1 MGVIRNPCLD
11 GLGRS
16 TMSLATRRLRGR
28 AGECRGHKQG
38 VPMKSFESRTAAVAI
53 LLAAVSANAIALPA
67 AAQVAPSETQAETR
81 MTTAAAPVSAG
92 KPALAQ
98 AGVAGT
104 VDAKG
109 NAGSTAAPQMTR
121 DNGAP
126 IGENRHSKAAGDL
139 GPVVLEDTTLIEKL
153 ARFDRERIP
162 ERVVHARGTGALGQF
177 TATAS
182 IADITSASLFVPG
195 KQTPVFVRFSTVIHP
210 SGSPEGMRD
219 PRGFAT
225 KFYTDQGNWDLVGNN
240 LPIFFI
246 RDAIQFP
253 DMIHSLKPSPITNK
267 QDPNRLFD
275 FFSATPEATNML
287 AHVYS
292 NLGTPASYRTMDG
305 NGVHAFKLVNAQGE
319 TIFAKFR
326 WISRQGVKNLNG
338 AQVATASWN
347 YLTDDLYGEIAK
359 GNFPTWDLMVQT
371 MKASEFAKLSYNPF
385 DDTKE
390 WLDVPFK
397 KVGEMVLNKVPD
409 NFFEWTEQSA
419 FAPSNMVPGIEA
431 SPDRMLQG
439 RLFSYADTQ
448 RYRLGA
454 NALQLP
460 VNRPRAPVVN
470 NYQDGTLDHGTR
482 SSDVNYF
489 PAQTAAKTTAAGYRQ
504 STYKVDAVVDAK
516 PISKTDNFAQAG
528 AFYRA
533 LKPQDRT
540 DLVTNLAGDLN
551 VVTSARTKT
560 IMVSYF
566 YQADQDFG
574 TRLATAVNVPMAD
587 VSRAAAEYRAA
598 NPAQTPAQTT
608 RR

>member
-1 MGVIRNPCLD
+1 MVQP
-11 GLGRS
+11 
-16 TMSLATRRLRGR
+16 
-28 AGECRGHKQG
+28 
-38 VPMKSFESRTAAVAI
+38 V
-53 LLAAVSANAIALPA
+53 
-67 AAQVAPSETQAETR
+67 AAQTVPPADTQAETR

-92 KPALAQ
+92 KPVLAQ

-109 NAGSTAAPQMTR
+109 DTGSASAPQMTR

-126 IGENRHSKAAGDL
+126 IGENRNSKAAGDL
-139 GPVVLEDTTLIEKL
+139 GPVLLEDTTLIEKL
-153 ARFDRERIP
+153 ARFDRERVP
-162 ERVVHARGTGALGQF
+162 ERVVHARGTGAHGMF
-177 TATAS
+177 TATADIS
-182 IADITSASLFVPG
+182 DITSASLFVSG

-267 QDPNRLFD
+267 QDPNRFFD

-305 NGVHAFKLVNAQGE
+305 NGVHAFKLVNAKGE
-319 TIFAKFR
+319 TVFAKFR
-326 WISRQGVKNLNG
+326 WISRQGVRNLNG
-338 AQVATASWN
+338 AQVATATWN

-359 GNFPTWDLMVQT
+359 GDFPTWDLMVQT
-371 MKASEFAKLSYNPF
+371 MKASDFAKLDYNPF

-390 WLDVPFK
+390 WLGVPFRK
-397 KVGEMVLNKVPD
+397 IGEMTLNKVPT
-409 NFFEWTEQSA
+409 NFFEYTEQSA
-419 FAPSNMVPGIEA
+419 FAPANMVPGIEA

-439 RLFSYADTQ
+439 RLFSYSDTQ
-448 RYRLGA
+448 RYRIGA
-454 NALQLP
+454 NVMQLP
-460 VNRPRAPVVN
+460 VNRPLAGVVN
-470 NYQDGTLDHGTR
+470 NYQDGQLDQGNRT
-482 SSDVNYF
+482 SDVNYF
-489 PAQTAAKTTAAGYRQ
+489 PAATAAKATDARFRAAP
-504 STYKVDAVVDAK
+504 YKVDAIVDAK
-516 PISKTDNFAQAG
+516 PIAKTNNFRQAG
-528 AFYRA
+528 IFYRA
-533 LKPQDRT
+533 LKPQDKT

-566 YQADQDFG
+566 YQADKDFG

-587 VSRAAAEYRAA
+587 VSRAVAEYRAA
-598 NPAQTPAQTT
+598 NPDQNA
-608 RR
+608 R

>member
-1 MGVIRNPCLD
+1 
-11 GLGRS
+11 
-16 TMSLATRRLRGR
+16 
-28 AGECRGHKQG
+28 
-38 VPMKSFESRTAAVAI
+38 MKNLNSRQAMAAM
-53 LLAAVSANAIALPA
+53 LLAAASTSALMAPA
-67 AAQVAPSETQAETR
+67 AAQTMPVADTQAETR

-109 NAGSTAAPQMTR
+109 DAGSAAAPQMTR

-126 IGENRHSKAAGDL
+126 IGENRHSKAAGDS
-139 GPVVLEDTTLIEKL
+139 GPVLLEDTTLIEKL
-153 ARFDRERIP
+153 ARFDREREP
-162 ERVVHARGTGALGQF
+162 ERVVHARGTGAHGVF
-177 TATAS
+177 TATADIS
-182 IADITSASLFVPG
+182 NITSASLFASG

-253 DMIHSLKPSPITNK
+253 DMIHSLKPSPVTNK
-267 QDPNRLFD
+267 QDPNRFFD

-305 NGVHAFKLVNAQGE
+305 NGVHAFKLVNAKGE
-319 TIFAKFR
+319 TVFAKFR

-338 AQVATASWN
+338 AQVATASSN

-359 GNFPTWDLMVQT
+359 GDFPVWDLMVQT
-371 MKASEFAKLSYNPF
+371 MKPSEFAKLDYNPF

-390 WLDVPFK
+390 WLGVPFRK
-397 KVGEMVLNKVPD
+397 IGEMTLNKVPT
-409 NFFEWTEQSA
+409 NFFEFTEQSA
-419 FAPSNMVPGIEA
+419 FAPANMVPGIEA

-439 RLFSYADTQ
+439 RLFSYSDTQ
-448 RYRLGA
+448 RHRIGA
-454 NALQLP
+454 NVMQLP
-460 VNRPRAPVVN
+460 VNRPLASVVN
-470 NYQDGTLDHGTR
+470 NNQDGQLDHATKT
-482 SSDVNYF
+482 SDVNYF
-489 PAQTAAKTTAAGYRQ
+489 PAATAAKSTDARYRA
-504 STYKVDAVVDAK
+504 STYAVDAMVDAK
-516 PISKTDNFAQAG
+516 PIAKTNNFAQAG

-533 LKPQDRT
+533 LTAQDRA

-587 VSRAAAEYRAA
+587 VSRAVADYRAA
-598 NPAQTPAQTT
+598 NPAQTT

>member
-1 MGVIRNPCLD
+1 
-11 GLGRS
+11 
-16 TMSLATRRLRGR
+16 
-28 AGECRGHKQG
+28 
-38 VPMKSFESRTAAVAI
+38 MKNLNSRQAMAAM
-53 LLAAVSANAIALPA
+53 LLAAASTSALMAPA
-67 AAQVAPSETQAETR
+67 AAQTMPVADTQAETR

-109 NAGSTAAPQMTR
+109 DAGSAATPQMTR

-126 IGENRHSKAAGDL
+126 IGENRHSKAAGDF
-139 GPVVLEDTTLIEKL
+139 GPVLLEDTTLIEKL
-153 ARFDRERIP
+153 ARFDREREP
-162 ERVVHARGTGALGQF
+162 ERVVHARGTGAHGVF
-177 TATAS
+177 TATADIS
-182 IADITSASLFVPG
+182 NITSASLFASG

-253 DMIHSLKPSPITNK
+253 DMIHSLKPSPVTNK
-267 QDPNRLFD
+267 QDPNRFFD

-305 NGVHAFKLVNAQGE
+305 NGVHAFKLVNAKGE
-319 TIFAKFR
+319 TVFAKFR

-359 GNFPTWDLMVQT
+359 GDFPVWDLMVQT
-371 MKASEFAKLSYNPF
+371 MKPSEFAKLDYNPF

-390 WLDVPFK
+390 WLGVPFRK
-397 KVGEMVLNKVPD
+397 IGEMTLNKVPT
-409 NFFEWTEQSA
+409 NFFEFTEQSA
-419 FAPSNMVPGIEA
+419 FAPANMVPGIEA

-439 RLFSYADTQ
+439 RLFSYSDTQ
-448 RYRLGA
+448 RHRIGA
-454 NALQLP
+454 NVMQLP
-460 VNRPRAPVVN
+460 VNRPLASVVN
-470 NYQDGTLDHGTR
+470 NNQDGQLDHATKT
-482 SSDVNYF
+482 SDVNYF
-489 PAQTAAKTTAAGYRQ
+489 PAATAAKSTDGRYRA
-504 STYKVDAVVDAK
+504 STYAVDAMVDAK
-516 PISKTDNFAQAG
+516 PIAKTNNFAQAG

-533 LKPQDRT
+533 LTAQDRA

-574 TRLATAVNVPMAD
+574 TRLATAVNVPMTD
-587 VSRAAAEYRAA
+587 VSRAVADYRAA
-598 NPAQTPAQTT
+598 NPAQTT

>member
-1 MGVIRNPCLD
+1 
-11 GLGRS
+11 
-16 TMSLATRRLRGR
+16 
-28 AGECRGHKQG
+28 
-38 VPMKSFESRTAAVAI
+38 
-53 LLAAVSANAIALPA
+53 
-67 AAQVAPSETQAETR
+67 

-92 KPALAQ
+92 KPPLAQ

-109 NAGSTAAPQMTR
+109 DTGSAVAPQFTR

-126 IGENRHSKAAGDL
+126 VGENRNSKTAGGDL
-139 GPVVLEDTTLIEKL
+139 GPVLLEDNHLIEKL
-153 ARFDRERIP
+153 ARFDRERVP
-162 ERVVHARGTGALGQF
+162 ERVVHARGTGAGGVF
-177 TATAS
+177 TATADIS
-182 IADITSASLFVPG
+182 DITKASLFQSG

-253 DMIHSLKPSPITNK
+253 DMIHSLKPSPVTNK
-267 QDPNRLFD
+267 QDPNRFFD

-287 AHVYS
+287 THVYS

-305 NGVHAFKLVNAQGE
+305 NGVHAFKLVNAKGE
-319 TIFAKFR
+319 PIFAKFR

-338 AQVATASWN
+338 AQVATATWN

-359 GNFPTWDLMVQT
+359 GNYPTWDLMVQT
-371 MKASEFAKLSYNPF
+371 MPASEFAKLDYNPF

-390 WLDVPFK
+390 WLNVPFK
-397 KVGEMVLNKVPD
+397 KIGEMTLNKVPD
-409 NFFEWTEQSA
+409 NFFEYTEQSA
-419 FAPSNMVPGIEA
+419 FAPSNMVPGIEP

-448 RYRLGA
+448 RYRVGA
-454 NALQLP
+454 NVQQLP
-460 VNRPRAPVVN
+460 VNRPRVAVVN
-470 NYQDGTLDHGTR
+470 NNQMGQLDQSETKT
-482 SSDVNYF
+482 DVNYF
-489 PAQTAAKTTAAGYRQ
+489 PAATGAKTTGDQYRQ
-504 STYKVDAVVDAK
+504 STYEVAGMADAK
-516 PISKTDNFAQAG
+516 AIAKTNNFAQAG

-533 LKPQDRT
+533 LKPADKA
-540 DLVTNLAGDLN
+540 DLVKNLAGDLN

-566 YQADQDFG
+566 TQADKDFG
-574 TRLATAVNVPMAD
+574 TRLAKATNVPMAD
-587 VSRAAAEYRAA
+587 VNRAVAQYNATNPDQVAPGAMARA
-598 NPAQTPAQTT
+598 N
-608 RR
+608 

>member
-1 MGVIRNPCLD
+1 
-11 GLGRS
+11 
-16 TMSLATRRLRGR
+16 
-28 AGECRGHKQG
+28 
-38 VPMKSFESRTAAVAI
+38 MKNLNSRQAMAAM
-53 LLAAVSANAIALPA
+53 LLAAASTSALMAPA
-67 AAQVAPSETQAETR
+67 AAQTMPVADTQAETR

-109 NAGSTAAPQMTR
+109 DAGSASAPQLTR

-139 GPVVLEDTTLIEKL
+139 GPVLLEDTTLIEKL
-153 ARFDRERIP
+153 ARFDREREP
-162 ERVVHARGTGALGQF
+162 ERVVHARGTGAHGVF
-177 TATAS
+177 TATADIS
-182 IADITSASLFVPG
+182 NITSASLFASG
-195 KQTPVFVRFSTVIHP
+195 TQTPVFVRFSTVIHP

-253 DMIHSLKPSPITNK
+253 DMIHSLKPSPVTNK
-267 QDPNRLFD
+267 QDPNRFFD

-305 NGVHAFKLVNAQGE
+305 NGVHAFKLVNAKGE
-319 TIFAKFR
+319 TVFAKFR

-338 AQVATASWN
+338 AQVATASSN

-359 GNFPTWDLMVQT
+359 GDFPVWDLMVQT
-371 MKASEFAKLSYNPF
+371 MKPSEFAKLDYNPF

-390 WLDVPFK
+390 WLGVPFRK
-397 KVGEMVLNKVPD
+397 IGEMTLNKVPT
-409 NFFEWTEQSA
+409 NFFEFTEQSA
-419 FAPSNMVPGIEA
+419 FAPANMVPGIEA

-439 RLFSYADTQ
+439 RLFSYSDTQ
-448 RYRLGA
+448 RHRIGA
-454 NALQLP
+454 NVMQLP
-460 VNRPRAPVVN
+460 VNRPLASVVN
-470 NYQDGTLDHGTR
+470 NNQDGQLDHATR
-482 SSDVNYF
+482 TSDVNYF
-489 PAQTAAKTTAAGYRQ
+489 PAATAAKSTDARYRA
-504 STYKVDAVVDAK
+504 STYAVDAMVDAK
-516 PISKTDNFAQAG
+516 PIAKTNNFAQAG

-533 LKPQDRT
+533 LTAQDRA

-587 VSRAAAEYRAA
+587 VSRAVADYRAA
-598 NPAQTPAQTT
+598 NPAQTT

>member
-1 MGVIRNPCLD
+1 
-11 GLGRS
+11 
-16 TMSLATRRLRGR
+16 
-28 AGECRGHKQG
+28 
-38 VPMKSFESRTAAVAI
+38 MKNLNSRQAMAAM
-53 LLAAVSANAIALPA
+53 LLAAASTSALMAPA
-67 AAQVAPSETQAETR
+67 AAQTMPVADTQAETR

-109 NAGSTAAPQMTR
+109 DAGSAAAPQMTR

-126 IGENRHSKAAGDL
+126 IGENRHSKAAGDF
-139 GPVVLEDTTLIEKL
+139 GPVLLEDTTLIEKL
-153 ARFDRERIP
+153 ARFDREREP
-162 ERVVHARGTGALGQF
+162 ERVVHARGTGAHGVF
-177 TATAS
+177 TATADIS
-182 IADITSASLFVPG
+182 NITSASLFASG

-253 DMIHSLKPSPITNK
+253 DMIHSLKPSPVTNK
-267 QDPNRLFD
+267 QDPNRFFD

-305 NGVHAFKLVNAQGE
+305 NGVHAFKLVNAKGE
-319 TIFAKFR
+319 TVFAKFR

-359 GNFPTWDLMVQT
+359 GDFPVWDLMVQT
-371 MKASEFAKLSYNPF
+371 MKPSEFAKLDYNPF

-390 WLDVPFK
+390 WLGVPFRK
-397 KVGEMVLNKVPD
+397 IGEMTLNKVPT
-409 NFFEWTEQSA
+409 NFFEFTEQSA
-419 FAPSNMVPGIEA
+419 FAPANMVPGIEA

-439 RLFSYADTQ
+439 RLFSYSDTQ
-448 RYRLGA
+448 RHRIGA
-454 NALQLP
+454 NVMQLP
-460 VNRPRAPVVN
+460 VNRPLASVVN
-470 NYQDGTLDHGTR
+470 NNQDGQLDHATR
-482 SSDVNYF
+482 TSDVNYF
-489 PAQTAAKTTAAGYRQ
+489 PAATAAKSTDARYRA
-504 STYKVDAVVDAK
+504 STYAVDAMVDAK
-516 PISKTDNFAQAG
+516 PIAKTNNFAQAG

-533 LKPQDRT
+533 LKPQDRA

-587 VSRAAAEYRAA
+587 VSRAVADYRAA
-598 NPAQTPAQTT
+598 NPAQTT

>member
-1 MGVIRNPCLD
+1 MKILT
-11 GLGRS
+11 GRQAV
-16 TMSLATRRLRGR
+16 TAT
-28 AGECRGHKQG
+28 
-38 VPMKSFESRTAAVAI
+38 
-53 LLAAVSANAIALPA
+53 LLAAASATAVVQPVVAQTLPP
-67 AAQVAPSETQAETR
+67 VETQAETR

-92 KPALAQ
+92 KPVLAQ

-109 NAGSTAAPQMTR
+109 DAGSASAPQMTR

-126 IGENRHSKAAGDL
+126 IGENRNSKAAGDL
-139 GPVVLEDTTLIEKL
+139 GPVLLEDTTLIEKL
-153 ARFDRERIP
+153 ARFDRERVP
-162 ERVVHARGTGALGQF
+162 ERVVHARGTGAHGVF
-177 TATAS
+177 TATTNLS
-182 IADITSASLFVPG
+182 EITSASLFTAG

-267 QDPNRLFD
+267 QDPNRFFD

-305 NGVHAFKLVNAQGE
+305 NGVHAFKLVNAKGE

-326 WISRQGVKNLNG
+326 WISHQGVRNLNG
-338 AQVATASWN
+338 AQVATATWS

-359 GNFPTWDLMVQT
+359 GNFPVWDLMVQT
-371 MKASEFAKLSYNPF
+371 MKASEFAKLDYNPF

-390 WLDVPFK
+390 WLDVPFRK
-397 KVGEMVLNKVPD
+397 IGEMTLNKVPT
-409 NFFEWTEQSA
+409 NFFEYTEQSA
-419 FAPSNMVPGIEA
+419 FAPANLVPGIEA

-439 RLFSYADTQ
+439 RLFSYSDTQ
-448 RYRLGA
+448 RYRIGA
-454 NALQLP
+454 NVMQLP
-460 VNRPRAPVVN
+460 VNRPLGSVVN
-470 NYQDGTLDHGTR
+470 NNQDGQLDHSTR
-482 SSDVNYF
+482 TSDVNYF
-489 PAQTAAKTTAAGYRQ
+489 PAATAAK
-504 STYKVDAVVDAK
+504 STDGRFRVAPYAVDATVDAK
-516 PISKTDNFAQAG
+516 PIAKTNNFAQAG
-528 AFYRA
+528 EFYRA
-533 LKPQDRT
+533 LKAQDKA

-566 YQADQDFG
+566 YQADRDFG
-574 TRLATAVNVPMAD
+574 TRLAAAVNVPMTE
-587 VSRAAAEYRAA
+587 VSRAVADYRAA
-598 NPAQTPAQTT
+598 NPGQNA
-608 RR
+608 R